1 MRLRGWC
8 YTGKESERPSPC
20 CYTSSCVDSVCRT
33 IEMGDE
39 IASGRIKYW
48 IKDRSLKLK
57 LHAIVG
63 RQKFMNCCG
72 KCVVIKHQI
81 VAKFHN
87 VPKGFVKVRTL
98 PKRRNTLVG
107 RELLQTTHRRLLLL
121 PFRSKTHMTCEM
133 IAMQSGTSKPWVHRV
148 WAEVL
153 EKVKVAVRSM
163 TTQHQILRK
172 L

>member
-1 MRLRGWC
+1 
-8 YTGKESERPSPC
+8 
-20 CYTSSCVDSVCRT
+20 
-33 IEMGDE
+33 MGDE

-121 PFRSKTHMTCEM
+121 PF
-133 IAMQSGTSKPWVHRV
+133 
-148 WAEVL
+148 
-153 EKVKVAVRSM
+153 
-163 TTQHQILRK
+163 
-172 L
+172 